1 MVGLTKLYVFKVK
14 DKETYNH
21 LHTVLSGW
29 VFFRNDGDDYYIKAP
44 ENKTIKSLIEMG
56 LILEYQQKN

>member
-1 MVGLTKLYVFKVK
+1 MVGLKTYKVK

-29 VFFRNDGDDYYIKAP
+29 CFFRNDGDKFFLKAP
-44 ENKTIKSLIEMG
+44 LNKTIQRLIDMG
-56 LILEYQQKN
+56 MINEINE

>member
-1 MVGLTKLYVFKVK
+1 MVGLIVYKVK

-29 VFFRNDGDDYYIKAP
+29 AFFRNEGNDYYIKAP

-56 LILEYQQKN
+56 LILEYPQKN

>member
-1 MVGLTKLYVFKVK
+1 MVGLITYKVK

>member
-1 MVGLTKLYVFKVK
+1 MGLKTYKVK

-29 VFFRNDGDDYYIKAP
+29 CFFRNDGDNFFLKAP
-44 ENKTIKSLIEMG
+44 LNKTIQRLIDMG
-56 LILEYQQKN
+56 MINEINE